1 MVVARKQKKYLPLE
15 IDRLRVRSFLE
26 KHFEF
31 ENPTQEIDFLLRH
44 QRILTL
50 LPFCAEFIRASFDED
65 LRLHL
70 HLLNEGRSWQTL
82 FIRFDAHCDWE
93 KYKSFTDSFYD
104 HIFNDFPVESRK
116 LNIDLN
122 PL

>member
-1 MVVARKQKKYLPLE
+1 MVVARKHKKNLSLE
-15 IDRLRVRSFLE
+15 VDRLRVHNFLKE
-26 KHFEF
+26 YFEF
-31 ENPTQEIDFLLRH
+31 ESPTQEIDFLLRH
-44 QRILTL
+44 QRILLL

-65 LRLHL
+65 LRLRL
-70 HLLNEGRSWQTL
+70 RLLNEGKSWQTL
-82 FIRFDAHCDWE
+82 FIQFDAHCDWE

-104 HIFNDFPVESRK
+104 HIIAEFLVESKK

>member
-15 IDRLRVRSFLE
+15 IDRLRVRSLLE

-50 LPFCAEFIRASFDED
+50 SAVLCRIHQGFF
-65 LRLHL
+65 
-70 HLLNEGRSWQTL
+70 
-82 FIRFDAHCDWE
+82 
-93 KYKSFTDSFYD
+93 
-104 HIFNDFPVESRK
+104 
-116 LNIDLN
+116 
-122 PL
+122 